1 MSCHTPQ
8 QEPPVESW
16 HRSFIKAVVWN
27 VIGLT
32 VMLGVGFAFTGSIA
46 LGGAMAMINTAIGL
60 CSYVLYERVW
70 SRINWGRHV

>member
-1 MSCHTPQ
+1 M
-8 QEPPVESW
+8 ESW
-16 HRSFIKAVVWN
+16 HRSFTKAVVWN

>member
-1 MSCHTPQ
+1 
-8 QEPPVESW
+8 VESW
-16 HRSFIKAVVWN
+16 HRSFTKAVVWN

-46 LGGAMAMINTAIGL
+46 LGGAMAVINTAIGL

-70 SRINWGRHV
+70 SLINWGRHV

>member
-1 MSCHTPQ
+1 M
-8 QEPPVESW
+8 ESW
-16 HRSFIKAVVWN
+16 HRSFTKAVVWN

-46 LGGAMAMINTAIGL
+46 LGGAMAVINTAIGL

>member
-1 MSCHTPQ
+1 M
-8 QEPPVESW
+8 ESW

>member
-1 MSCHTPQ
+1 M
-8 QEPPVESW
+8 ESW
-16 HRSFIKAVVWN
+16 HRSFTKAVVWN

-32 VMLGVGFAFTGSIA
+32 GMLGVGFAFTGSIA
-46 LGGAMAMINTAIGL
+46 LGGAMAVINTAIGL

>member
-1 MSCHTPQ
+1 M
-8 QEPPVESW
+8 ESW
-16 HRSFIKAVVWN
+16 HRSFTKAVVWN

-32 VMLGVGFAFTGSIA
+32 VMLGVGFALTGSIA
-46 LGGAMAMINTAIGL
+46 LGGAMAVINTAIGL

>member
-1 MSCHTPQ
+1 M
-8 QEPPVESW
+8 ESW
-16 HRSFIKAVVWN
+16 HRSFTKAVVWN

-46 LGGAMAMINTAIGL
+46 LGGAMAVINTAIGL

-70 SRINWGRHV
+70 SLINWGRHV

>member
-1 MSCHTPQ
+1 
-8 QEPPVESW
+8 VESW
-16 HRSFIKAVVWN
+16 HRSFTKAVVWN